1 MIELIAKTLKV
12 LNSET
17 DPAQISLAFCL
28 AMVMALTPLFSAH
41 NVLVLLAAFV
51 LRVNLST
58 FSVVWIVLSAVAYA
72 LDPLFHKIG
81 LAALTAEGLKSMWT
95 GLYNTAWFRPAHLNN
110 TIVMGSLL
118 VSLAA
123 FIPVFIIIKV
133 LVLKY
138 REHLLAWVNRTR
150 VMKFF
155 KASKLYEVYQTIS
168 GFGGAS

>member
-17 DPAQISLAFCL
+17 DPGQISLAFCL
-28 AMVMALTPLFSAH
+28 AMVMAITPLFSAH
-41 NVLVLLAAFV
+41 NLLVLLAALV

-81 LAALTAEGLKSMWT
+81 LAVLTAEGLKSMWT
-95 GLYNTAWFRPAHLNN
+95 GLYNTAWFRPARLNN

-118 VSLAA
+118 VSIAA
-123 FIPVFIIIKV
+123 FVPVFIIIKAMV
-133 LVLKY
+133 QKY
-138 REHLLAWVNRTR
+138 REHLLAWVNKTR

-168 GFGGAS
+168 GLGGAS

>member
-17 DPAQISLAFCL
+17 DPGQISLAFCL

-41 NVLVLLAAFV
+41 NVLVLLAALV

-58 FSVVWIVLSAVAYA
+58 FSVAWIVLSAVAYA

-81 LAALTAEGLKSMWT
+81 LAVLTAEGLKSMWT

-118 VSLAA
+118 VSCAA
-123 FIPVFIIIKV
+123 FIPVFITIKI
-133 LVLKY
+133 LVRKY
-138 REHLLAWVNRTR
+138 REHLLAWVNKTR
-150 VMKFF
+150 AMKFF
-155 KASKLYEVYQTIS
+155 KASKFYEVYQTIS

>member
-17 DPAQISLAFCL
+17 DPGQISLAFCL

-41 NVLVLLAAFV
+41 NLLVLLAALV

-81 LAALTAEGLKSMWT
+81 LAVLTAEGLKSMWT

-123 FIPVFIIIKV
+123 FIPVFIIIKI
-133 LVLKY
+133 LVRNY

>member
-17 DPAQISLAFCL
+17 DPGQISLAFCL
-28 AMVMALTPLFSAH
+28 AMVMALTPLFSVH
-41 NVLVLLAAFV
+41 NLLVLLAALL

-58 FSVVWIVLSAVAYA
+58 FSVVWIVLSAIAYA

-81 LAALTAEGLKSMWT
+81 LAVLTAEGLKSMWT
-95 GLYNTAWFRPAHLNN
+95 GLYNIVWFRPARLNN
-110 TIVMGSLL
+110 TVVMGSLL

-123 FIPVFIIIKV
+123 FIPVFIIIKSM
-133 LVLKY
+133 VLKY

-150 VMKFF
+150 VMKLF
-155 KASKLYEVYQTIS
+155 KATKLYEVYQAVS
-168 GFGGAS
+168 GLGGAL

>member
-17 DPAQISLAFCL
+17 DPGQISLAFCL
-28 AMVMALTPLFSAH
+28 AMVMALTPLFSVH
-41 NVLVLLAAFV
+41 NLLVLLAALV

-81 LAALTAEGLKSMWT
+81 LAVLTAEGLKSMWT

-123 FIPVFIIIKV
+123 FIPIFIIIKA
-133 LVLKY
+133 LVRKY
-138 REHLLAWVNRTR
+138 REHLLAWVHNTR

>member
-17 DPAQISLAFCL
+17 DPGQISLAVCL
-28 AMVMALTPLFSAH
+28 AMVMGFTPLFSAH
-41 NVLVLLAAFV
+41 NLVVLLAALVF
-51 LRVNLST
+51 RVNLST
-58 FSVVWIVLSAVAYA
+58 FSVVWIVMSAIAYA
-72 LDPLFHKIG
+72 MDPLFHTIG
-81 LAALTAEGLKSMWT
+81 LAVLTAEPLKAMWT
-95 GLYNTAWFRPAHLNN
+95 GLYNTAWFRPARLNN

-123 FIPVFIIIKV
+123 FIPVFIIIKL
-133 LVLKY
+133 LVLRY
-138 REHLLAWVNRTR
+138 REHLLAWVRKTR

-155 KASKLYEVYQTIS
+155 KASKLYQVYQTIS